1 MMALFKTSPF
11 LAFQYLKKIA
21 KKNKHYRILF
31 MKSINALLLSASL
44 FVVIPAYQAISD
56 EVTVSGDASSAPI
69 YVLNGSGTTT
79 MVVNADNIED
89 DPEDEFSG
97 ISINQVFTFSMDSVA
112 SGNVDVQGTMN
123 ITGDDG
129 GGEWNASFV
138 ANTVYKIK
146 QYGDL
151 ISYQFKHTLQS
162 ASGPQTI
169 VGVESDSAE
178 ITSRGKAALV
188 SEDGSFSGTMS
199 GHIKV
204 DGFDSWD
211 YDVPFTQE
219 FSDIEAADL
228 GDWEAVL
235 SYAVDGKK
243 IVPAAEPST
252 VAVGPAEDPVDTVD
266 LALKGTYNKKKDL
279 FSWAAKG
286 IGADKKVIIKVVA
299 AGSEDSDEINLVDDK
314 SQISAAAQK
323 RKF

>member
-1 MMALFKTSPF
+1 
-11 LAFQYLKKIA
+11 
-21 KKNKHYRILF
+21 
-31 MKSINALLLSASL
+31 MKPLNSLIVSVFL

-56 EVTVSGDASSAPI
+56 EVIVSGDAASAPI

-79 MVVNADNIED
+79 MVINADNTED
-89 DPEDEFSG
+89 DPENEFSG
-97 ISINQVFTFSMDSVA
+97 INQDFTFSMDSVA
-112 SGNVDVQGTMN
+112 SGNVDAQGTMN

-129 GGEWNASFV
+129 GGEWNSSFV

-151 ISYQFKHTLQS
+151 ISYQFNHTLQS

-169 VGVESDSAE
+169 VGVESDSAT
-178 ITSRGKAALV
+178 ITSKGKAALV

-199 GHIKV
+199 GHIKA

-235 SYAVDGKK
+235 SYAVNGKK
-243 IVPAAEPST
+243 IVPAPEPST

-266 LALKGTYNKKKDL
+266 LALKGTYNAKKDL
-279 FSWAAKG
+279 FTWAAAG
-286 IGADKKVIIKVVA
+286 TGADKKVTIKVVA
-299 AGSEDSDEINLVDDK
+299 AGSEDSDEVNLVDDK